1 MDNVTTNTDSKLRI
15 NRQYMNIH
23 FEKYLPLQKK
33 NLIFFKKPLLKTD
46 FQQCIICFRKRKKA
60 FTTDTRIS

>member
-33 NLIFFKKPLLKTD
+33 NLIFF
-46 FQQCIICFRKRKKA
+46 
-60 FTTDTRIS
+60 